1 MIKTL
6 NYEKIPEYASIVL
19 NGRRRSGKGVLT
31 RDLVKNVISRR
42 KIRNAYLFSPTANI
56 AQNPMNFV
64 PEQNRYLELDL
75 EVIDS
80 IMKYQENIIKEDPKG
95 NHSILICI
103 DDIVGSINNKQK
115 AVLNKLFILGR
126 HLQIY
131 LIYSVQSVK
140 NEFTPTQRQNT
151 DLIFIFNQSNF
162 YNKEQLSLEYLSLNM
177 DKKTGIKL
185 IDTYAVGHQALVIS
199 NTEKDGNIQD
209 YIFKYT
215 AEYPIRDFILK
226 F

>member
-1 MIKTL
+1 MIRTL
-6 NYEKIPEYASIVL
+6 NYDKIPEYASIVL
-19 NGRRRSGKGVLT
+19 AGKRRSGKGVLT

-56 AQNPMNFV
+56 AQNPMNFI
-64 PEQNRYLELDL
+64 PEDNRYLELDL
-75 EVIDS
+75 EVIET
-80 IMKYQENIIKEDPKG
+80 IMKKQEELIKDDPKG
-95 NHSILICI
+95 NHSILILI

-115 AVLNKLFILGR
+115 AALNKIFILGR

-131 LIYSVQSVK
+131 LIYCVQSIK

-151 DLIFIFNQSNF
+151 DLIFIFNQSN
-162 YNKEQLSLEYLSLNM
+162 YNNKEQLSLEYLSLNM
-177 DKKTGIKL
+177 DKKTGIQL
-185 IDTYAVGHQALVIS
+185 IDTIAVGHQALVVL
-199 NTEKDGNIQD
+199 NTEKDGNIQE

-215 AEYPIRDFILK
+215 AEFPIKDFSLK

>member
-1 MIKTL
+1 MIRTL
-6 NYEKIPEYASIVL
+6 NYDKIPEYASIVL
-19 NGRRRSGKGVLT
+19 AGKRRSGKGVLT
-31 RDLVKNVISRR
+31 RDLVKNVISRK

-64 PEQNRYLELDL
+64 PEDNRYLELDL
-75 EVIDS
+75 EVIDG
-80 IMKYQENIIKEDPKG
+80 IMKKQEALIKDDIKG
-95 NHSILICI
+95 NHAILIII

-115 AVLNKLFILGR
+115 NVLNQLFILGR

-131 LIYSVQSVK
+131 LLYCVQSVK

-185 IDTYAVGHQALVIS
+185 IDTFAVGHQALVIS
-199 NTEKDGNIQD
+199 NTEKDGNIQE
-209 YIFKYT
+209 YVFKYT
-215 AEYPIRDFILK
+215 AEFPIKDFSLK

>member
-19 NGRRRSGKGVLT
+19 AGKRRSGKGVLT
-31 RDLVKNVISRR
+31 RDLVKNVISRK
-42 KIRNAYLFSPTANI
+42 KIRNAFLFSPTSNI
-56 AQNPMNFV
+56 AKNPMNFI
-64 PEQNRYLELDL
+64 PEQNRFLELDL
-75 EVIDS
+75 EILHG
-80 IMKYQENIIKEDPKG
+80 IMKYQEEIIKEDPNG
-95 NHSILICI
+95 NHAILICI

-115 AVLNKLFILGR
+115 NILNTIFILGR

-131 LIYSVQSVK
+131 LIYCVQSVK

-151 DLIFIFNQSNF
+151 DMIFIFNQSNF
-162 YNKEQLSLEYLSLNM
+162 YNKEQLSLEYLSMSM

-185 IDTYAVGHQALVIS
+185 IDTIAIDHQALVIL
-199 NTEKDGNIQD
+199 NTDKSGSIEN

-215 AEYPIRDFILK
+215 AEYPIKDFSLK

>member
-1 MIKTL
+1 MIRTL
-6 NYEKIPEYASIVL
+6 NYDKIPEYASIVL
-19 NGRRRSGKGVLT
+19 AGKRRSGKGVLT
-31 RDLVKNVISRR
+31 RDLVKNVISRK

-64 PEQNRYLELDL
+64 PEDNRYLELDL
-75 EVIDS
+75 EVIDG
-80 IMKYQENIIKEDPKG
+80 IMKKQEALIKDDIKG
-95 NHSILICI
+95 NHAILIII

-115 AVLNKLFILGR
+115 NVLNQLFILGR

-131 LIYSVQSVK
+131 LLYCVQSVK

-185 IDTYAVGHQALVIS
+185 IDTFAVGHQALVIS
-199 NTEKDGNIQD
+199 NTEKDGNVQE
-209 YIFKYT
+209 YVFKYT
-215 AEYPIRDFILK
+215 AEFPIKDFSLK

>member
-1 MIKTL
+1 MIRTL
-6 NYEKIPEYASIVL
+6 NYDKIPEYASIVL
-19 NGRRRSGKGVLT
+19 AGKRRSGKGVLT
-31 RDLVKNVISRR
+31 RDLVKNVISRK
-42 KIRNAYLFSPTANI
+42 KIRNAYLFSPTSNI

-64 PEQNRYLELDL
+64 PEDNRYLELDL
-75 EVIDS
+75 EVIDQ
-80 IMKYQENIIKEDPKG
+80 IMKKQEALIKDDPKG
-95 NHSILICI
+95 NHAILIII

-115 AVLNKLFILGR
+115 NVLNQLFILGR

-131 LIYSVQSVK
+131 LLYCVQSVK

-185 IDTYAVGHQALVIS
+185 IDTFAVGHQALVIS
-199 NTEKDGNIQD
+199 NTEKDGNIQE
-209 YIFKYT
+209 YVFKYT
-215 AEYPIRDFILK
+215 AEFPIKDFSLK